1 MDKSL
6 FTRLTPLELSVK
18 QSEELEEDRVK
29 VKKELDESIRELELT
44 SSFRDGL
51 VTGLVLYTGYDQY
64 EASVEAQTFLEDN
77 LDSSRIFFRAKD

>member
-18 QSEELEEDRVK
+18 QSEELEEDQIK
-29 VKKELDESIRELELT
+29 ATEKLDESIRELELT
-44 SSFRDGL
+44 DAFSKGFSTAL
-51 VTGLVLYTGYDQY
+51 IMYVGYEPY

-77 LDSSRIFFRAKD
+77 LVSSSIFFGTKD